1 MLFLCIIIFILAGYK
16 YLQFNQKHEQVDFSS
31 FKSQISKLEKQ
42 VEIDKEYV
50 AKKRSNWS
58 YKDKK
63 SFSVK
68 KKLVPLSIELN
79 STDTSELKQIYG
91 IGSILAKR
99 IIKYR
104 DLLGGFHSEKQLLDV
119 YAMDTNAYED
129 FKHQV
134 FVDLSL
140 VKKIDINFADANELS
155 KHPFINYKL
164 ANSIVNYR
172 VNHGSF
178 SKSHELINL
187 HLIDSVTLNKMLPYI
202 NFDD

>member
-1 MLFLCIIIFILAGYK
+1 MLFLCIIIFFMAGYK
-16 YLQFNQKHEQVDFSS
+16 YLQFNKKQEQIDFSS
-31 FKSQISKLEKQ
+31 FKNQISKLEKQ
-42 VEIDKEYV
+42 IEIEKEFV

-58 YKDKK
+58 YKDNK

-68 KKLVPLSIELN
+68 KKDVSLSIELN

-91 IGSILAKR
+91 IGSILSKR

-119 YAMDTNAYED
+119 YAMDANVYED
-129 FKHQV
+129 FKHQI

-155 KHPFINYKL
+155 KHPFISYKL

-178 SKSHELINL
+178 SQSHELLNL
-187 HLIDSVTLNKMLPYI
+187 HLIDTVTFNKLLPYI